1 MHNILDKQGHEIT
14 RQQQV
19 LGASHEKQQHLSF
32 TTFFYTDFKL
42 KNNMYTYEVYVES
55 IILRLFSPD
64 QSKPA
69 AQ

>member
-1 MHNILDKQGHEIT
+1 MHNILDKQGHDIT

-19 LGASHEKQQHLSF
+19 LGASHEKQQNLSF

>member
-14 RQQQV
+14 RQ
-19 LGASHEKQQHLSF
+19 QQHLSF